1 MVERISP
8 EKNDCIAASAT
19 KPHTMSVGIFST
31 IPVLKKLMRIGT
43 KKIRLSVSRTVA
55 IAEKN

>member
-8 EKNDCIAASAT
+8 EKNDCIAERVT
-19 KPHTMSVGIFST
+19 KPHTMSVRIFYT